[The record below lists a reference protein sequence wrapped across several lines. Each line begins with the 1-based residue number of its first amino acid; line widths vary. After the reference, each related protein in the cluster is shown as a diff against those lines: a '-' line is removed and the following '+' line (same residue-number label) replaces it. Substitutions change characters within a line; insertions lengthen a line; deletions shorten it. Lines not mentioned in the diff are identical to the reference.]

1 MVCKTVWSYKIVAYI
16 NIHDFML
23 KRLPLLP
30 VPKLGNLKVNVMSY
44 NTYTLIL
51 QWVLYALKLVDIKTG
66 EEDEDVM
73 YKQRARL
80 YRYAK
85 NLSVWKARG
94 IGDLKLMRHRETGAL
109 RLLMRREQVRWD
121 YVL

>member
-1 MVCKTVWSYKIVAYI
+1 MQMSWKGMTLWVSLC
-16 NIHDFML
+16 
-23 KRLPLLP
+23 RL
-30 VPKLGNLKVNVMSY
+30 
-44 NTYTLIL
+44 IERHF
-51 QWVLYALKLVDIKTG
+51 VLYSLKLVDIKTG

-85 NLSVWKARG
+85 ELSVWKERG

-109 RLLMRREQVRWD
+109 RLVMRREQVRWGS
-121 YVL
+121 VL